1 MKERFQY
8 QWILSIKLTNVVLSL
23 FVTIKHRI
31 CCLKIKTVNTNLG
44 LRKIKSQLNKQ
55 TMYQT
60 AVYKLGSDWS
70 NRQMQ
75 WSGGISRTIIVFSYR
90 DSDLAPSSLSTF
102 AESTRYWQ
110 TEKHCAILFGQKSL
124 TFKRKF
130 WFSLFWLFKKS
141 WPDIGGSEYVRSG
154 LERVYCIMRF
164 YIFNWLVF

>member
-1 MKERFQY
+1 M
-8 QWILSIKLTNVVLSL
+8 TNLVLCP

-44 LRKIKSQLNKQ
+44 LRKNKSQLNDEQ

-75 WSGGISRTIIVFSYR
+75 WSVGMSRTIIVFCNRASE
-90 DSDLAPSSLSTF
+90 LAPSSLSTF

-141 WPDIGGSEYVRSG
+141 WPDIEGSEHVRSG
-154 LERVYCIMRF
+154 LEGVYCIMRF
-164 YIFNWLVF
+164 YVFNWLVF

>member
-1 MKERFQY
+1 M
-8 QWILSIKLTNVVLSL
+8 TNVVLCP

-31 CCLKIKTVNTNLG
+31 CCFKIKTVNTNLG
-44 LRKIKSQLNKQ
+44 LRYFATKWQQ

-60 AVYKLGSDWS
+60 AVYKLGFDWC

-75 WSGGISRTIIVFSYR
+75 WSGGMSRAIIVFGYR

-110 TEKHCAILFGQKSL
+110 AEKHCAILFGQKSL

-141 WPDIGGSEYVRSG
+141 WPDIGDSEYVRSG
-154 LERVYCIMRF
+154 
-164 YIFNWLVF
+164 